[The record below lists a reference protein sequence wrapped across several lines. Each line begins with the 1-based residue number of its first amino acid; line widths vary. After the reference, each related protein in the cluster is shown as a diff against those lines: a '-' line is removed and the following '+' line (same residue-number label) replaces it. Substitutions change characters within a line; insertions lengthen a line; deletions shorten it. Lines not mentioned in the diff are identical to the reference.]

1 MSADT
6 NDLFSQTKEKLKSY
20 WNRPGGKLGTILL
33 WCVVGFGAFKIY
45 DKILPKLIEMFDNT
59 AELAFGITYAAVA
72 MAVAAFVVGGLFFA
86 VASPKFRLG
95 IVLVWEK
102 IFINSWLQFFIKT
115 DPKRIARAKIDEFK
129 EQREEFKEKS
139 LSIATELENAKGE
152 LAKNQNKE
160 NDLQMQLQS
169 AAKHQAAPEQIA
181 SIGREIGWVQKINKQ
196 LLPIVNG
203 LNNAVDK
210 CDKIYKNS
218 EWALRDMQNDFDYTC
233 KLYDITTK
241 GGAALRSASK
251 MFGGGTGK
259 ELGDEAMLY
268 MQTQISY
275 NISSMKQEMSNI
287 DGFVSSIDLQ
297 NGQYEEQGLK
307 VLQDVNP
314 DAYKKYIS
322 YDEAKNAI
330 PVQGQ
335 TINFTPQPQLTS
347 SNNDLTK
354 W

>member
-1 MSADT
+1 MPAET
-6 NDLFSQTKEKLKSY
+6 NDLFNQTKEKLKSY
-20 WNRPGGKLGTILL
+20 WNRPGGKFGTIVL
-33 WCVVGFGAFKIY
+33 WAVIAFGAFKIY
-45 DKILPKLIEMFDNT
+45 DKVLPKLIELFDNT

-72 MAVAAFVVGGLFFA
+72 MALTAFVVGGLIFA
-86 VASPKFRLG
+86 ISSPKFRLG
-95 IVLVWEK
+95 VTLVWEK

-129 EQREEFKEKS
+129 EQREEFKQKS
-139 LSIATELENAKGE
+139 LSIATELENAKSE
-152 LAKNQNKE
+152 LVKNQQKE
-160 NDLQMQLQS
+160 QNLQAQVQG
-169 AAKHQAAPEQIA
+169 AARHNADPEQIA
-181 SIGREIGWVQKINKQ
+181 SIGREIGWVQKINGQ
-196 LLPIVNG
+196 LRPIVNG
-203 LNNAVDK
+203 LTNAVEK

-275 NISSMKQEMSNI
+275 NISSMKQEMNNI

-307 VLQDVNP
+307 VLQQVNP

-330 PVQGQ
+330 PIQGQ
-335 TINFTPQPQLTS
+335 SVNFTAQPQLVGS
-347 SNNDLTK
+347 KDDLTK